1 MSNEPIQRPLGVA
14 MIGYAFMGKAHS
26 NAWRNVASY
35 FDVPA
40 LEQKVLVGR
49 DAAAVSEAAAKYGWQ
64 ETATDWR
71 SVLDRDDIHIVD
83 ICAPGWMHAEIAIA
97 ALEAGKHVLLEKPLA
112 NTLAEAEAITAAARA
127 ARAKGVQSMVGF
139 NYRRVP
145 ALALAKELVSEGRL
159 GAIRQVRA
167 AYLQDW
173 LADEA
178 APMTW
183 RLKKETAGSGALG
196 DIASHAIDQVLFL
209 LGDQVTEVS
218 GRLQTFVNQRPGA
231 AGLEDVTVDDAAWAT
246 LTLASGAIASVEASR
261 VATGRK
267 NSLQIEIY
275 GDKGALRFDLE
286 NLNELQFLDAT
297 APARE
302 QGFRRIVVTEPEHPY
317 LDAWWPQGHI
327 IGWEHTFTH
336 EIRDLLLAIDGGTEP
351 SPSFEDGL
359 EVQRIL
365 AAVEESA
372 AAKSALIQL
381 STYLK
386 EPDMPR
392 PYTLFTGQWA
402 DLPFEE
408 VARLA
413 SGWGYDGLEI
423 AVSGDHLDAWR
434 WDEPGYVESK
444 LAILNKYNLK
454 VWAISNH
461 LKGQAVCDD
470 PIDFRHEAI
479 VGAKVWGDGDP
490 EGVRQRAAEEMKHT
504 ARLAKAL
511 GVDTVVGFT
520 GSSIWQYVAMFP
532 PVPEKVI
539 DAGYQD
545 FADRWNPILDVFDEC
560 GVRFAHEVHPS
571 EIAYDYW
578 TTVRTLEAIGHRP
591 AFGLNWDPSHMMWQ
605 GIDPV
610 SFIWDFK
617 DRIYHVDCKD
627 TKVRQTGR
635 NTVMGSHLAWG
646 DPRRGW
652 DFVSAGRGDVPWEA
666 SFRALT
672 AIGYDGPISVEWED
686 AGMDRLHGA
695 PEALAA
701 LKKFDFPPSNTSFD
715 AAFKQ

>member
-1 MSNEPIQRPLGVA
+1 MNNEPIQGPLGVA

-40 LEQKVLVGR
+40 VEQKVLVGR
-49 DAAAVSEAAAKYGWQ
+49 DAGAVSEAAAKYGWK

-112 NTLAEAEAITAAARA
+112 NTLAEAEAITAAARK

-159 GAIRQVRA
+159 GAVRQVRA

-173 LADEA
+173 LADES

-183 RLKKETAGSGALG
+183 RLRKETAGSGALG

-218 GRLQTFVNQRPGA
+218 GRLQTFVDQRPGA

-246 LTLASGAIASVEASR
+246 LTLDSGAIASVEASR

-275 GDKGALRFDLE
+275 GDQGALRFDLE

-336 EIRDLLLAIDGGTEP
+336 EIRDLLLAVDGGTEP

-359 EVQRIL
+359 KVQRIL
-365 AAVEESA
+365 AAIEESA

-381 STYLK
+381 STT
-386 EPDMPR
+386 E
-392 PYTLFTGQWA
+392 
-402 DLPFEE
+402 
-408 VARLA
+408 
-413 SGWGYDGLEI
+413 
-423 AVSGDHLDAWR
+423 
-434 WDEPGYVESK
+434 
-444 LAILNKYNLK
+444 
-454 VWAISNH
+454 
-461 LKGQAVCDD
+461 
-470 PIDFRHEAI
+470 
-479 VGAKVWGDGDP
+479 GA
-490 EGVRQRAAEEMKHT
+490 
-504 ARLAKAL
+504 
-511 GVDTVVGFT
+511 
-520 GSSIWQYVAMFP
+520 
-532 PVPEKVI
+532 
-539 DAGYQD
+539 
-545 FADRWNPILDVFDEC
+545 
-560 GVRFAHEVHPS
+560 
-571 EIAYDYW
+571 
-578 TTVRTLEAIGHRP
+578 
-591 AFGLNWDPSHMMWQ
+591 
-605 GIDPV
+605 
-610 SFIWDFK
+610 
-617 DRIYHVDCKD
+617 
-627 TKVRQTGR
+627 
-635 NTVMGSHLAWG
+635 
-646 DPRRGW
+646 
-652 DFVSAGRGDVPWEA
+652 
-666 SFRALT
+666 
-672 AIGYDGPISVEWED
+672 
-686 AGMDRLHGA
+686 
-695 PEALAA
+695 
-701 LKKFDFPPSNTSFD
+701 
-715 AAFKQ
+715 

>member
-35 FDVPA
+35 FVVPA

-49 DAAAVSEAAAKYGWQ
+49 DAAAVSEAAGKYGWQ

-71 SVLDRDDIHIVD
+71 SVLDRDDVHIVD

-159 GAIRQVRA
+159 GSVRQVRA

-173 LADEA
+173 LADES

-183 RLKKETAGSGALG
+183 RLTKETAGSGALG

-209 LGDQVTEVS
+209 LGGQVTEVS
-218 GRLQTFVNQRPGA
+218 GRLQTFVDQRPGA
-231 AGLEDVTVDDAAWAT
+231 EGLEDVTVDDAAWAT

-336 EIRDLLLAIDGGTEP
+336 EIRDFLAAIDAGQAP

-359 EVQRIL
+359 NVQRIL
-365 AAVEESA
+365 NAVEESA
-372 AAKSALIQL
+372 AAKSATVQL
-381 STYLK
+381 TQHAG
-386 EPDMPR
+386 
-392 PYTLFTGQWA
+392 T
-402 DLPFEE
+402 
-408 VARLA
+408 
-413 SGWGYDGLEI
+413 
-423 AVSGDHLDAWR
+423 
-434 WDEPGYVESK
+434 
-444 LAILNKYNLK
+444 
-454 VWAISNH
+454 
-461 LKGQAVCDD
+461 
-470 PIDFRHEAI
+470 
-479 VGAKVWGDGDP
+479 
-490 EGVRQRAAEEMKHT
+490 AA
-504 ARLAKAL
+504 A
-511 GVDTVVGFT
+511 
-520 GSSIWQYVAMFP
+520 P
-532 PVPEKVI
+532 
-539 DAGYQD
+539 
-545 FADRWNPILDVFDEC
+545 
-560 GVRFAHEVHPS
+560 
-571 EIAYDYW
+571 
-578 TTVRTLEAIGHRP
+578 
-591 AFGLNWDPSHMMWQ
+591 
-605 GIDPV
+605 
-610 SFIWDFK
+610 
-617 DRIYHVDCKD
+617 
-627 TKVRQTGR
+627 
-635 NTVMGSHLAWG
+635 
-646 DPRRGW
+646 
-652 DFVSAGRGDVPWEA
+652 
-666 SFRALT
+666 LT
-672 AIGYDGPISVEWED
+672 ATSE
-686 AGMDRLHGA
+686 GA
-695 PEALAA
+695 
-701 LKKFDFPPSNTSFD
+701 
-715 AAFKQ
+715 

>member
-1 MSNEPIQRPLGVA
+1 MSNEPIQGPLGVA

-127 ARAKGVQSMVGF
+127 ARARGVQSMVGF

-381 STYLK
+381 STI
-386 EPDMPR
+386 E
-392 PYTLFTGQWA
+392 
-402 DLPFEE
+402 
-408 VARLA
+408 
-413 SGWGYDGLEI
+413 
-423 AVSGDHLDAWR
+423 
-434 WDEPGYVESK
+434 
-444 LAILNKYNLK
+444 
-454 VWAISNH
+454 
-461 LKGQAVCDD
+461 
-470 PIDFRHEAI
+470 
-479 VGAKVWGDGDP
+479 GA
-490 EGVRQRAAEEMKHT
+490 
-504 ARLAKAL
+504 
-511 GVDTVVGFT
+511 
-520 GSSIWQYVAMFP
+520 
-532 PVPEKVI
+532 
-539 DAGYQD
+539 
-545 FADRWNPILDVFDEC
+545 
-560 GVRFAHEVHPS
+560 
-571 EIAYDYW
+571 
-578 TTVRTLEAIGHRP
+578 
-591 AFGLNWDPSHMMWQ
+591 
-605 GIDPV
+605 
-610 SFIWDFK
+610 
-617 DRIYHVDCKD
+617 
-627 TKVRQTGR
+627 
-635 NTVMGSHLAWG
+635 
-646 DPRRGW
+646 
-652 DFVSAGRGDVPWEA
+652 
-666 SFRALT
+666 
-672 AIGYDGPISVEWED
+672 
-686 AGMDRLHGA
+686 
-695 PEALAA
+695 
-701 LKKFDFPPSNTSFD
+701 
-715 AAFKQ
+715 